1 MGVPATAGLAGRG
14 AGVGAGES
22 VTGPGRG
29 GLGWPTVSEQLPD
42 GIREIAAG
50 QIERV
55 ADVVAGLSDADLV
68 APTLCAGWLVAHL
81 LVHMR
86 LGLAEHATSF
96 AEPAGPQDVVDRDY
110 VSYWRDWPPAAEPAT
125 YAQARFYWA
134 TGSAYAT
141 ADSLRKDFAHTARQA
156 AGMSRQAPA
165 GIFRLQG
172 HVMAA
177 EDILAMWTVEWV
189 IHQLDLTAHLP
200 GDRLAPRR
208 DAFTLAL
215 RTLDELTG
223 SPARPQ
229 AWTPERYLL
238 KGTGRLPLNNAER
251 EFLGDGAAAFPA
263 LG

>member
-1 MGVPATAGLAGRG
+1 
-14 AGVGAGES
+14 
-22 VTGPGRG
+22 
-29 GLGWPTVSEQLPD
+29 VSERLPEE
-42 GIREIAAG
+42 IREIAAR
-50 QIERV
+50 QVERL

-81 LVHMR
+81 LVHLR

-96 AEPAGPQDVVDRDY
+96 AEPAEAGDIVDRDY
-110 VSYWRDWPPAAEPAT
+110 VSYWRDWPPATEPVT
-125 YAQARFYWA
+125 FGQARFYWA
-134 TGSAYAT
+134 NGSGYAT
-141 ADSLRKDFAHTARQA
+141 ADTLRQHFTQTARQA

-165 GIFRLQG
+165 GTFRLQG

-238 KGTGRLPLNNAER
+238 KGTGRMALNAAER
-251 EFLGDGAAAFPA
+251 QFLGEAAAGFPA
-263 LG
+263 FG